1 MRQQGF
7 SLLEAIVALTIL
19 AGATMALFGW
29 IGGSLAQLTRADSYI
44 EAGPALQ
51 SAVNYLKLQDLGN
64 KPQGTFESGGV
75 SISWHASP
83 IEKERNGVMGSN
95 FILSLYRV
103 ELTII
108 HNNRTLPPLITRVVN
123 YHLKPGVKEN
133 REIY

>member
-29 IGGSLAQLTRADSYI
+29 IGGSLSQLTRAESYI
-44 EAGPALQ
+44 EVAPALQ
-51 SAVNYLKLQDLGN
+51 SAVNYLKSQDLGN
-64 KPQGTFESGGV
+64 KAQGTFESGGV
-75 SISWHASP
+75 FISWHASP

-103 ELTII
+103 ELTITR
-108 HNNRTLPPLITRVVN
+108 NDRTFPPLITRVVN

>member
-29 IGGSLAQLTRADSYI
+29 IGGSLAQLTRAESYI
-44 EAGPALQ
+44 DAAPTLQ
-51 SAVNYLKLQDLGN
+51 SAVNYLKLKDLGN
-64 KPQGTFESGGV
+64 NPQSTFESGNI
-75 SISWHASP
+75 SISWHATP

-95 FILSLYRV
+95 FILSLYQV

-108 HNNRTLPPLITRVVN
+108 HKNRTLPPLTTRVVN
-123 YHLKPGVKEN
+123 YHLKPGVQER